1 MPKLGRSSAYLFG
14 LSLLATLPAIAQQP
28 AGAPPAAPLP
38 AAKPAAASSGVK
50 LSGYLQARETWQ
62 KDVGLTGSINRAR
75 LTATGGI
82 ATAFTWRIQGEF
94 RTGSVGNGKAS
105 VGLTDAYIRW
115 KREDLG
121 VQAGQFKT
129 PFTREYMTSLA
140 DLETAD
146 RSTAVDS
153 LAPKRDI
160 GLMADYEIRKMVTV
174 YAGLFNGEGV
184 NVTANKDSTLL
195 GVARVAVRPVPEIS
209 IGGNVA
215 RYFGDSTRYGG
226 DISYDGPWV
235 TARAEYVAQA
245 RDSAGGRKDHGWFA
259 LAGVRVINP
268 VQLVTK
274 YEEFRRD
281 AISLQ
286 QRNRAWTA
294 AANVFLAGNAVKLTV
309 EYISRKIGDPGTRK
323 GLLLTQLQVRY

>member
-1 MPKLGRSSAYLFG
+1 MPQLVRSSICLFG
-14 LSLLATLPAIAQQP
+14 LLLLATLPATAQQP
-28 AGAPPAAPLP
+28 AVAPPAATSPT
-38 AAKPAAASSGVK
+38 AKPAAASSGVK

-62 KDVGLTGSINRAR
+62 KDVGLTGSLNRAR

-115 KREDLG
+115 KHNDLG
-121 VQAGQFKT
+121 IQTGQFKT

-160 GLMADYEIRKMVTV
+160 GLMADYEIRKKVTV

-184 NVTANKDSTLL
+184 NITANKDSTLL
-195 GVARVAVRPVPEIS
+195 GVARVAVRPIPEIS
-209 IGGNVA
+209 IGGSVA
-215 RYFGDSTRYGG
+215 RYFGDSTRYSA
-226 DISYDGPWV
+226 DVNYDGPRV
-235 TARAEYVAQA
+235 SVRGEYVAQS
-245 RDSAGGRKDHGWFA
+245 RDSVGGKKDHGWFG
-259 LAGVRVINP
+259 LAGVRVADP
-268 VQLVTK
+268 VQLVAK
-274 YEEFRRD
+274 YEDFRRD
-281 AISLQ
+281 AISPQ

-294 AANVFLAGNAVKLTV
+294 AANFFLAGNSVKLTV